1 MEGVRGNS
9 GKLVSVALGFI
20 SAIALLGTCEDGGG
34 EWLQFKPVSHNRAG
48 RGRMNPQAGGV
59 DT

>member
-1 MEGVRGNS
+1 MGNS
-9 GKLVSVALGFI
+9 GNLVSVALGFI